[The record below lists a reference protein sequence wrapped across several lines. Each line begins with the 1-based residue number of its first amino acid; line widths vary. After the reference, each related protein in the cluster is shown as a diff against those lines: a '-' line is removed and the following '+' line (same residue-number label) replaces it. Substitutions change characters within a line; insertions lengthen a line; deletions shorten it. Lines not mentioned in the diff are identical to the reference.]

1 MRLLRRYP
9 PEVHADPPPREEA
22 PRGEVG
28 DPARSWSRRRRTG
41 GGRRGPARRL
51 ALYGSHVGVGD
62 VGALR
67 LPQCALYSPTLKESH
82 ALTSSSSTRRG
93 AEDPRKSEG
102 ERGRKRGERTSA
114 SVSRGDLR
122 ANERARLGAPR
133 EREMRPIRG
142 FQRVCQSRAA
152 CYRGSGDYTRAADLD
167 RRGRRNEINC
177 DLDSC

>member
-9 PEVHADPPPREEA
+9 PEVHADPLPREEA

-28 DPARSWSRRRRTG
+28 DSAVQVEEVREGEREAAG
-41 GGRRGPARRL
+41 GGGPARRL
-51 ALYGSHVGVGD
+51 ALCGSHVGVGD

-93 AEDPRKSEG
+93 AEDPKR
-102 ERGRKRGERTSA
+102 ERRRGERASA

-122 ANERARLGAPR
+122 VSERASETPGPHESAGPFWRDETDPWISAGLPIARRLLPR
-133 EREMRPIRG
+133 KRRP
-142 FQRVCQSRAA
+142 
-152 CYRGSGDYTRAADLD
+152 
-167 RRGRRNEINC
+167 
-177 DLDSC
+177 